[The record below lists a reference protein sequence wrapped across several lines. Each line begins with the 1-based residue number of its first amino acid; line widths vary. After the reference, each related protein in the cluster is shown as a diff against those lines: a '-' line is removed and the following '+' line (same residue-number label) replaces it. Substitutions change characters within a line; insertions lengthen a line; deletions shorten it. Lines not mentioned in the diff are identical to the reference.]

1 MSHTETY
8 VAGKKVFECA
18 DFSIRHDQVELENGR
33 LSRREVIFRPFQALL
48 LLLNG

>member
-18 DFSIRHDQVELENGR
+18 DFSIRHDQVELENGHSFSK
-33 LSRREVIFRPFQALL
+33 LQFL
-48 LLLNG
+48 